1 MRSGAI
7 NLGNPVSSSPLNRG
21 LVGWWL
27 ALPQRMG
34 GGQLLDLCQP
44 GKHSVLTNTPTWQS
58 AAGRPGGYGAIKMA
72 GSTQQLV
79 VTGNPLAGFSECTVA
94 CWFLAASNFFAVNAP
109 VRCLDFGSTG
119 DGYRLLLDSA
129 NPSKMNFI
137 ISEAFSS
144 GTAISDAAFPT
155 NTWTHCAGTLS
166 TGGTVTLYINGIAQA
181 TTATKAATFSH
192 TVNLTL
198 GQDSDASKTGNQDD
212 MRLWSRCLSA
222 SEMMS
227 IYNDSRT
234 GYGLTLNRL
243 PARAYGTAGGG
254 GGGNRSA
261 AVWYET
267 YRAGVRV

>member
-1 MRSGAI
+1 MNRGAI

-34 GGQLLDLCQP
+34 GLTFVDLCNRN
-44 GKHSVLTNTPTWQS
+44 HATLTNTPTWAS
-58 AAGRPGGYGAIKMA
+58 GAGRPSGYGSVRMA

-79 VTGNPLAGFSECTVA
+79 VTGNPLSGLSECTVA
-94 CWFLAASNFFAVNAP
+94 CWFMAASNFFAVNAP

-129 NPSKMNFI
+129 NPAKMNFI

-155 NTWTHCAGTLS
+155 NTWTHCVGTLS
-166 TGGTVTLYINGIAQA
+166 TGGAVTLYINGVAQS
-181 TTATKAATFSH
+181 TTATKVATFSH
-192 TVNLTL
+192 TVNLTM

-212 MRLWSRCLSA
+212 MRLWNRCLPA
-222 SEMMS
+222 DQVMAL
-227 IYNDSRT
+227 YNDSRLN
-234 GYGLTLNRL
+234 YPQTLNRL
-243 PARAYGTAGGG
+243 PMRVYGTAGGAG
-254 GGGNRSA
+254 SFQAAWARGSNVIIQPTVSA
-261 AVWYET
+261 
-267 YRAGVRV
+267 